1 MLHKDFYVLLTVHPD
16 MILVNNQP
24 DAQFFM
30 YAYFYSL
37 HAPAYQ
43 MVIYTE

>member
-24 DAQFFM
+24 DAQVFM
-30 YAYFYSL
+30 YVYFYSV
-37 HAPAYQ
+37 HVSAMQ